1 MPREQGLR
9 ERKKAQQRERIADI
23 AAGLF
28 AEHGYDGVSVLDVA
42 RTAAVSDQTIYNY
55 FPAKHDLVL
64 DRADEFRELY
74 GQAVLDRPRGA
85 SPADALRPLVAA
97 DIDRYRGD
105 NSRLARGQFPVLC
118 RDSGAL
124 RRFALELREQQV
136 DRVVVAL
143 GTTDAGIL
151 PIVARVHAAALIC
164 VVQTITD
171 EIGAHILAG
180 TPTDTAAAE
189 MTHTA
194 TIALDHLDRA
204 FHSLILRTG
213 DLS

>member
-28 AEHGYDGVSVLDVA
+28 AERGYDGVSVLDVA
-42 RTAAVSDQTIYNY
+42 RTANVSDQTIYNY

-74 GQAVLDRPRGA
+74 GQAVLDRPEGS
-85 SPADALRPLVAA
+85 SPANALRPLVAA

-105 NSRLARGQFPVLC
+105 DARLSRGQFAVLC
-118 RDSGAL
+118 RESGVL
-124 RRFALELREQQV
+124 RRFALELREQQA
-136 DRVVVAL
+136 DRVVAAL
-143 GTTDAGIL
+143 GTTDASI
-151 PIVARVHAAALIC
+151 PTIVARVHAAALIC

-171 EIGAHILAG
+171 QIGAHILAG
-180 TPTDTAAAE
+180 TPTDIAAAE
-189 MTHTA
+189 MARACTTA
-194 TIALDHLDRA
+194 FDHLDHT
-204 FHSLILRTG
+204 FPSLTPRTG
-213 DLS
+213 DPS